1 MDYRFNDNIPI
12 YIQLVEMIKTDIV
25 SGKYQPGDKLPAVRD
40 MAMELGVNPNTVQ
53 RAFSELERED
63 LVKSDRTN
71 GRYVTDDKKKIRKLL
86 KVLSEKYIDE
96 LFEKLNS
103 LGMSDGQIVKMI
115 NNERKKNK
123 WKH

>member
-53 RAFSELERED
+53 RAFSELEREE

-71 GRYVTDDKKKIRKLL
+71 GRYVTDDNKKIKDLL

-123 WKH
+123 

>member
-71 GRYVTDDKKKIRKLL
+71 GRYVTEDKKKIKELL

-103 LGMSDGQIVKMI
+103 LGMSDGQIIKMI
-115 NNERKKNK
+115 NNERKKSK

>member
-71 GRYVTDDKKKIRKLL
+71 GRYVTDDTKKIKGLL

-123 WKH
+123 

>member
-25 SGKYQPGDKLPAVRD
+25 SGKYQPGNKLPAVRD
-40 MAMELGVNPNTVQ
+40 MAMELSVNPNTVQ
-53 RAFSELERED
+53 RAFSELEREE
-63 LVKSDRTN
+63 LVKTDRTN
-71 GRYVTDDKKKIRKLL
+71 GRYVTDDKKKIKELL
-86 KVLSEKYIDE
+86 NVLSEKYIDE

-103 LGMSDGQIVKMI
+103 LGMSNGQIVKMI

-123 WKH
+123 

>member
-40 MAMELGVNPNTVQ
+40 MAMGLGVNPNTVQ

-71 GRYVTDDKKKIRKLL
+71 GRYVTEDKKKIKELL

-115 NNERKKNK
+115 NNERKKSK
-123 WKH
+123 

>member
-71 GRYVTDDKKKIRKLL
+71 GRYVTDDKKKIKGLL

-96 LFEKLNS
+96 LFEKLNL
-103 LGMSDGQIVKMI
+103 LGMSDEQIVKMI

-123 WKH
+123 

>member
-71 GRYVTDDKKKIRKLL
+71 GRYVTDDKKKIRELL

-123 WKH
+123 

>member
-40 MAMELGVNPNTVQ
+40 LAMELGVNPNTVQ

-71 GRYVTDDKKKIRKLL
+71 GRYVTDDKKKIKELL

-115 NNERKKNK
+115 NNERKKSK
-123 WKH
+123 

>member
-1 MDYRFNDNIPI
+1 MDYKFNDNIPI

-71 GRYVTDDKKKIRKLL
+71 GRYVTDDKKKIRELL
-86 KVLSEKYIDE
+86 KVLSDKYIDE

-103 LGMSDGQIVKMI
+103 LGMSDEQIFKMI

-123 WKH
+123 

>member
-40 MAMELGVNPNTVQ
+40 MAMELSVNPNTVQ

-71 GRYVTDDKKKIRKLL
+71 GRYVTDDKKKIRELL

-123 WKH
+123 

>member
-1 MDYRFNDNIPI
+1 MDYKFNDNIPI

-71 GRYVTDDKKKIRKLL
+71 GRYVTDDKKKIRELL

-123 WKH
+123 

>member
-71 GRYVTDDKKKIRKLL
+71 GRYVTDDKKKIKELL

-96 LFEKLNS
+96 LFEKLNA

-115 NNERKKNK
+115 NNERKKSK
-123 WKH
+123 

>member
-1 MDYRFNDNIPI
+1 MDYKFNDNIPI

-25 SGKYQPGDKLPAVRD
+25 SGKYQQGDKLPAVRD

-71 GRYVTDDKKKIRKLL
+71 GRYVTDDKKKIRELL

-123 WKH
+123 

>member
-40 MAMELGVNPNTVQ
+40 LAMELGVNPNTVQ

-71 GRYVTDDKKKIRKLL
+71 GRYVTEDKKKIKELL

-115 NNERKKNK
+115 NNERKKSK

>member
-71 GRYVTDDKKKIRKLL
+71 GRYVTDDKKKIKELL

-103 LGMSDGQIVKMI
+103 LGMSDGQIIKMI
-115 NNERKKNK
+115 NNERKKSK
-123 WKH
+123 

>member
-40 MAMELGVNPNTVQ
+40 LAMELGVNPNTVK

-71 GRYVTDDKKKIRKLL
+71 GRYVTEDKKKIKELL

-115 NNERKKNK
+115 NNERKKSK
-123 WKH
+123 

>member
-71 GRYVTDDKKKIRKLL
+71 GRYVTDDNKKIKGLL

-123 WKH
+123 

>member
-1 MDYRFNDNIPI
+1 MDYKFNDNIPI

-71 GRYVTDDKKKIRKLL
+71 GRYVTDDKKKIKELL

-115 NNERKKNK
+115 NNERKKSK
-123 WKH
+123 

>member
-25 SGKYQPGDKLPAVRD
+25 SGKYQPGNKLPAVRD
-40 MAMELGVNPNTVQ
+40 MAMELSVNPNTVQ

-71 GRYVTDDKKKIRKLL
+71 GRYVTDDKKKIRELL
-86 KVLSEKYIDE
+86 KVLSDKYIDE

-103 LGMSDGQIVKMI
+103 LGMSDEQIFKMI

>member
-53 RAFSELERED
+53 RAFGELERED

-71 GRYVTDDKKKIRKLL
+71 GRYVTDDKKKIRELL

-123 WKH
+123 

>member
-1 MDYRFNDNIPI
+1 MDYKFNDNIPI

-71 GRYVTDDKKKIRKLL
+71 GRYVTDDKKKIRELL
-86 KVLSEKYIDE
+86 KVLSDKYIDE

-103 LGMSDGQIVKMI
+103 LGMSDEQIVKMI

-123 WKH
+123 

>member
-71 GRYVTDDKKKIRKLL
+71 GRYVTEDKKKIKELL

-115 NNERKKNK
+115 NNERKKSK

>member
-71 GRYVTDDKKKIRKLL
+71 GRYVTEDKKKIKELL

-115 NNERKKNK
+115 NNERKKSK
-123 WKH
+123 

>member
-71 GRYVTDDKKKIRKLL
+71 GRYVTEDKKKIKELL

-103 LGMSDGQIVKMI
+103 LGMSDEQIVKMI

>member
-1 MDYRFNDNIPI
+1 MDYKFNDNIPI

-71 GRYVTDDKKKIRKLL
+71 GRYVTDDKKKISELL

-123 WKH
+123 

>member
-53 RAFSELERED
+53 RAFSELEREE

-71 GRYVTDDKKKIRKLL
+71 GRYVTDDKKKIKGLL
-86 KVLSEKYIDE
+86 EILSEKYINE

-103 LGMSDGQIVKMI
+103 LGMSNGQIVKMI
-115 NNERKKNK
+115 NNERKKSK
-123 WKH
+123 

>member
-63 LVKSDRTN
+63 LVKSDRRN
-71 GRYVTDDKKKIRKLL
+71 GRYVTDDKKKIKGLL
-86 KVLSEKYIDE
+86 EILSEKYIDE

-103 LGMSDGQIVKMI
+103 LGMSDKQIVKMI

-123 WKH
+123 

>member
-71 GRYVTDDKKKIRKLL
+71 GRYVTDDKKKIKGLL
-86 KVLSEKYIDE
+86 EILSEKYIDE

-103 LGMSDGQIVKMI
+103 LGMSDKQIVKMI

-123 WKH
+123 

>member
-71 GRYVTDDKKKIRKLL
+71 GRYVTDDKKKIKGLL
-86 KVLSEKYIDE
+86 KTLSEKYINE
-96 LFEKLNS
+96 LFEKLNL
-103 LGMSDGQIVKMI
+103 LGMSDEQIVKMI
-115 NNERKKNK
+115 NNERRKDK
-123 WKH
+123 

>member
-71 GRYVTDDKKKIRKLL
+71 GRYVTEDKKKIKELL

-103 LGMSDGQIVKMI
+103 LGMSDGQIIKMI
-115 NNERKKNK
+115 NNERKKSK
-123 WKH
+123 

>member
-71 GRYVTDDKKKIRKLL
+71 GRYVTEDKKRIKELL

-115 NNERKKNK
+115 NNERKKSK

>member
-40 MAMELGVNPNTVQ
+40 LAMELGVNPNTVQ

-71 GRYVTDDKKKIRKLL
+71 GRYVTEDKKKIKELL

-115 NNERKKNK
+115 NNERKKSK
-123 WKH
+123 

>member
-71 GRYVTDDKKKIRKLL
+71 GRYVTDDKKKIRELL

-103 LGMSDGQIVKMI
+103 LGMSDEQIVKMI

-123 WKH
+123 